1 MERALE
7 LPHDVDTLH
16 ALVLTHRQWLA
27 ERDETIVSREA
38 AIAQRDEKIAEL
50 EQQYRVLAKL
60 VFGRT
65 SEKREPQS
73 TDLSLQGNLFIV
85 EIAAEAERLAEA
97 NRVVATVEVPAHTRT
112 RSKRRGEFPDHLPR
126 VRTVCE
132 LKDEDRVCACGG
144 ELKAFGEE
152 TSRELE
158 RIETAIVH
166 EIARTKYSCDKC
178 HEGVVTAP
186 WRGKVIDKGLLGP
199 GFLAHVITERFGNH
213 MPYYRLEGK
222 YAQEGLDLSRSVL
235 SDSMSRCAELLE
247 PIAQE
252 LRKEVMASAVVHT
265 DDTPVTLAKSAE
277 GGARQARVWV
287 YLNAQGR
294 HWYEFTDSRKRD
306 GPARVFKDFTGYLQA
321 DAYGGYDHLFFPG
334 GATEVACWAHVRRK
348 FVDAEATDP
357 AWARQAIDRIRML
370 FQIEEAAKD
379 LHDAARTELRQQKAR
394 PLLAEFHAWLD
405 LAETQVLPKS
415 PLSKAIGYARNQ
427 WPALQRYVD
436 DGRLAISNNAAER
449 ALRPFALGRK
459 NWLFFQ
465 GEGGGRTAAILMSL
479 LMTAKA
485 AGIHPGDY
493 FRDVLLRISTCT
505 DAKQLTPHGWKQH
518 FEADVTGRRQAL
530 IQQIVATV

>member
-7 LPHDVDTLH
+7 LPHDVVALH
-16 ALVLTHRQWLA
+16 ALVLDHRALIA
-27 ERDETIVSREA
+27 VREQT
-38 AIAQRDEKIAEL
+38 IAQQREEIARL
-50 EQQYRVLAKL
+50 AHQYQVLARL
-60 VFGRT
+60 VYGRS
-65 SEKREPQS
+65 SEKRETPAS
-73 TDLSLQGNLFIV
+73 SELSLQGNLFIA
-85 EIAAEAERLAEA
+85 EIAAEAERLAEQYA
-97 NRVVATVEVPAHTRT
+97 VVTTVEVPAHTRT
-112 RSKRRGEFPDHLPR
+112 KSKRRGEFPAHLPF

-166 EIARTKYSCDKC
+166 ETARIKYACTKC

-222 YAQEGLDLSRSVL
+222 YGQEGLDLSRSVL
-235 SDSMSRCAELLE
+235 CESTARCAELLE
-247 PIAQE
+247 PIAEE
-252 LRKEVMASAVVHT
+252 LRQEVMASEVVHT

-306 GPARVFKDFTGYLQA
+306 GPARVFKEFTGYLQA

-348 FVDAEATDP
+348 FVDAEPTDP
-357 AWARQAIDRIRML
+357 ALAKQAIDRIRML
-370 FQIEEAAKD
+370 FQIEDAAKD
-379 LHDAARTELRQQKAR
+379 LSDDARAELRQQKAR
-394 PLLAEFHAWLD
+394 PLLAEFYAWLD
-405 LAETQVLPKS
+405 LAQTQALPKS
-415 PLSKAIGYARNQ
+415 PLGKAIVYARNQ
-427 WPALQRYVD
+427 WPALQIYLD

-449 ALRPFALGRK
+449 ALRPFAVGRK

-465 GEGGGRTAAILMSL
+465 REGGGRTAAILMSL

-485 AGIHPGDY
+485 AGLNPGDY
-493 FRDVLLRISTCT
+493 FRDVLVRISTCT
-505 DAKQLTPHGWKQH
+505 DAKMLTPHGWKQH
-518 FEADVTGRRQAL
+518 FEAEVTGRRHAIL
-530 IQQIVATV
+530 QQIVSTV